1 MLMKFKIIIFCLL
14 FTGIFFS
21 CKKEELS
28 NVSNSGTSGNSYV
41 ALLSKVLID
50 NQSAYEY
57 SYNDSSL
64 ITQEKSKCH
73 FIVHHYNRKGQL
85 ATTQFYGNDDILS
98 SDLQVSQNALN
109 SNVLVTPENGKKG
122 GLITYE
128 YDDNAKLIKT
138 SYSMPLSTVSEYSEF
153 SYDNNNRISRQTMYW
168 DKTATGYIDYTYDA
182 KGNLIKEILYNLPS
196 SGIAE
201 LITNTQYAFDSEP
214 NPYKS
219 TSRLMIPGS
228 SINQNNIIKET
239 YTIHLSAGQ
248 GADKV
253 QITETLYEYN
263 AMGYPVKKN
272 GNVSYIYK

>member
-1 MLMKFKIIIFCLL
+1 MLMKFKIIIFCLI

-41 ALLSKVLID
+41 ALLSKVIMD
-50 NQSAYEY
+50 NQSVYEY
-57 SYNDSSL
+57 IYNDSSR
-64 ITQEKSKCH
+64 ITQEKSKFH
-73 FIVHHYNRKGQL
+73 FIAHHYNSKGQL
-85 ATTQFYGNDDILS
+85 ATTLFYGNDDILS
-98 SDLQVSQNALN
+98 SDLQVSQTAIN
-109 SNVLVTPENGKKG
+109 SNVLVTLESGKKG

-128 YDDNAKLIKT
+128 YDGNSKLTKT
-138 SYSMPLSTVSEYSEF
+138 TFSRPLSASSEYSEF
-153 SYDNNNRISRQTMYW
+153 TYNNNRISRQTIYW
-168 DKTATGYIDYTYDA
+168 DKTATGYIEYSYDA
-182 KGNLIKEILYNLPS
+182 KGNLIKEMLYNLPL
-196 SGIAE
+196 SGVAE
-201 LITNTQYAFDSEP
+201 LITSTQYTFDNES

-219 TSRLMIPGS
+219 TSRLLIPGINS
-228 SINQNNIIKET
+228 NQNNIIKEA

-272 GNVSYIYK
+272 GNVSYLYK